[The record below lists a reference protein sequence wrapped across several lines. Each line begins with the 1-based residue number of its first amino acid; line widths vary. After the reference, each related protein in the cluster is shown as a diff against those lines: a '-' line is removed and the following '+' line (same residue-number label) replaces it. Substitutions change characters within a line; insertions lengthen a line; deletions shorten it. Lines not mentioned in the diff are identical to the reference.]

1 MDRGVTSLSPGRQP
15 AGRLS
20 VSQRRLGVQCVFV
33 LTGTV
38 DLAGAP
44 RLGELLEQ
52 AARSRDPLVLD
63 LSHAGPRGAVDMA
76 LLVHVVRWV
85 YRRHPDLRIVCPPGP
100 TRAALERSE
109 VHARVEIV
117 ADRRA
122 LSATSSPPWR
132 SDARALRS
140 LAEPVRKPRAE
151 TSARRARLLAEAAMA
166 IEQCYAEP
174 ELALGDIAH
183 QIATSERQLQR
194 IFADLGAS
202 AFRDELAAVRMQHGA
217 QLLHDSYMTVTEI
230 ARHVGY
236 RQASQFSKAFRRFY
250 GVTPTAFVR
259 QLA

>member
-132 SDARALRS
+132 SDARAR
-140 LAEPVRKPRAE
+140 
-151 TSARRARLLAEAAMA
+151 SARGRSRCASRARKRLPGAPA
-166 IEQCYAEP
+166 YWP
-174 ELALGDIAH
+174 RPPWRSNS
-183 QIATSERQLQR
+183 ATPSP
-194 IFADLGAS
+194 S
-202 AFRDELAAVRMQHGA
+202 
-217 QLLHDSYMTVTEI
+217 
-230 ARHVGY
+230 
-236 RQASQFSKAFRRFY
+236 
-250 GVTPTAFVR
+250 
-259 QLA
+259 